1 MRDYSLCMTLA
12 YGLFVFHWSQ
22 SDVAVANCFAGALSS
37 LFALFC
43 LKAQLFVFS
52 QIGLQCLLSMCA
64 VYDESANQHVAEW
77 HLSIH

>member
-1 MRDYSLCMTLA
+1 MDYL
-12 YGLFVFHWSQ
+12 FHWSQ
-22 SDVAVANCFAGALSS
+22 SDVAVANCVAGALSS

-52 QIGLQCLLSMCA
+52 QIGLQCSYECSA